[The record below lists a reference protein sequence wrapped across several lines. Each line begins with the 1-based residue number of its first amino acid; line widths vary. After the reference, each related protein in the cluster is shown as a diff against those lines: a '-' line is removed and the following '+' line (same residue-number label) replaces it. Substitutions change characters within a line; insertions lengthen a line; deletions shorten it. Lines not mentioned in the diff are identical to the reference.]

1 VEDNIGD
8 ILLIKEAFKQAGLS
22 HRLNVVND
30 GVDALNYLFR
40 RGRFARASR
49 PDLVI
54 LDLNLPKKTGRE
66 VIADI
71 KTDPSLSR
79 IPLVVL
85 TSSNS
90 DQNVLDGCDPKRS
103 LYLVKPLSFQGL
115 VDSAKQI
122 QSFWLS
128 LPAAGSNPQ
137 SENLP

>member
-71 KTDPSLSR
+71 KTDP
-79 IPLVVL
+79 
-85 TSSNS
+85 
-90 DQNVLDGCDPKRS
+90 
-103 LYLVKPLSFQGL
+103 
-115 VDSAKQI
+115 
-122 QSFWLS
+122 
-128 LPAAGSNPQ
+128 
-137 SENLP
+137 